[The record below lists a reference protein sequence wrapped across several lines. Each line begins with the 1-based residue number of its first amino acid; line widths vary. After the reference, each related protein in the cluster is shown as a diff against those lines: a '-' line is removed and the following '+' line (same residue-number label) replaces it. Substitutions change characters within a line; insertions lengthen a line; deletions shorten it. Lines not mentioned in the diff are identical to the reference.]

1 MGIGKILG
9 DLFGEDDFY
18 KEQVIMS
25 KANGELAVA
34 IPLYRSYSMDECNY
48 KIMLMVQELKVL
60 AYVIDIGDAQH
71 VMSAKFVED
80 NSIFLGDL

>member
-1 MGIGKILG
+1 MKDQI
-9 DLFGEDDFY
+9 
-18 KEQVIMS
+18 IMS

-34 IPLYRSYSMDECNY
+34 IPLHRSYVMDGSGY
-48 KIMLMVQELKVL
+48 KMSFTITVPKPV
-60 AYVIDIGDAQH
+60 AYLIDIGDAQH